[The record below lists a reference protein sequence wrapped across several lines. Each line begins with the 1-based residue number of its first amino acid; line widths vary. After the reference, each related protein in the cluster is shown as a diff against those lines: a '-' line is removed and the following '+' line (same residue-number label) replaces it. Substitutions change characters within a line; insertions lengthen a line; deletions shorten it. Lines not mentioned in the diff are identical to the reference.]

1 MSRIRELEN
10 FYSCFMNYASGKNFR
25 KLELTTSTFLNF
37 SSIPIIMHAEKNS
50 LIL

>member
-25 KLELTTSTFLNF
+25 KIELTTSTFLSF
-37 SSIPIIMHAEKNS
+37 SSIHFIMREEK
-50 LIL
+50 IL